1 MTVSRRYDRSTLRS
15 PVREPNGWLRFDA
28 LPTRIGVFTYQN
40 ADGSLRR
47 ELRLPQHVFDSRALA
62 SFHMVPLTNDH
73 PDEALTADNTA
84 QYQRGSIG
92 NDVRRDGDFVRVS
105 GLVTDAALVAAI
117 MAGKTELS
125 CGYDCELVPT
135 AGEWNGI
142 KYDAIQ
148 TNIRGNH
155 IAVVDRG
162 RAGPSARINM
172 DAAIMVS
179 DKGDGAM
186 EMVKIKIGDLEMEI
200 PKEEAD
206 KIRNMLN
213 GGGGAE
219 ASAPM
224 MTDTSKADRAALD
237 RVTAERDE
245 ARRKL
250 DTVFSKE
257 AEAKRKQDALELRK
271 QIESEVRVRMDL
283 EAQVVKLLGADY
295 KTDGKSDRDLRL
307 AVIANTD
314 KAFKADGKSDDY
326 VAARFDAVVEN
337 LDAGETGE
345 PAIAKA
351 RRTVDSPDAPRVK
364 VDENARRDA
373 MCKANREAHQNITVG
388 IARK

>member
-257 AEAKRKQDALELRK
+257 AEAKRKQDALELRATV
-271 QIESEVRVRMDL
+271 QREVRDRMAL
-283 EAQVVKLLGADY
+283 EAQVVKLLGADC

-307 AVIANTD
+307 AVIANAD

-326 VAARFDAVVEN
+326 ITARFDAVVEN
-337 LDAGETGE
+337 LDAAAGE

>member
-28 LPTRIGVFTYQN
+28 LPTRTGVFTYQN

-73 PDEALTADNTA
+73 PDEALTASNTA
-84 QYQRGSIG
+84 KYQRGSIG

-105 GLVTDAALVAAI
+105 GLVTDGALVTAI

-179 DKGDGAM
+179 GKGDGAM
-186 EMVKIKIGDLEMEI
+186 ETVKVTIGDLTIEV

-219 ASAPM
+219 PSAPM
-224 MTDTSKADRAALD
+224 MTDTTKADRAALD

-257 AEAKRKQDALELRK
+257 AEAKRKQDALELRETVK
-271 QIESEVRVRMDL
+271 REVRDRLAL
-283 EAQVVKLLGADY
+283 ESQVVKLLGDEY
-295 KTDGKSDRDLRL
+295 KTDGKTDRDLRL
-307 AVIANTD
+307 AVIANAD

-326 VAARFDAVVEN
+326 ITARFDAVVEN
-337 LDAGETGE
+337 LDAAAGE
-345 PAIAKA
+345 PAIAAA
-351 RRTVDSPDAPRVK
+351 RRTVDSGDAPRTK

-373 MCKANREAHQNITVG
+373 MCKANREAHQNITIG
-388 IARK
+388 ISRK

>member
-142 KYDAIQ
+142 KYDAVQ

-257 AEAKRKQDALELRK
+257 AEAKRKQDALELRATV
-271 QIESEVRVRMDL
+271 QREVRDRMAL
-283 EAQVVKLLGADY
+283 EAQVVKLLGADC

-307 AVIANTD
+307 AVIANAD

-326 VAARFDAVVEN
+326 ITARFDAVVEN
-337 LDAGETGE
+337 LDAAAGE

>member
-1 MTVSRRYDRSTLRS
+1 MTVARRYDRSSLRS

-84 QYQRGSIG
+84 KYQRGSIG
-92 NDVRRDGDFVRVS
+92 SDVRREGDFVRVS
-105 GLVTDAALVAAI
+105 GLVTDAALVTAI

-142 KYDAIQ
+142 KYDAVQ

-186 EMVKIKIGDLEMEI
+186 EMVKIKIGDLEMEV
-200 PKEEAD
+200 PKELAD
-206 KIRNMLN
+206 KFRDMAN
-213 GGGGAE
+213 GGAGAQ
-219 ASAPM
+219 ASMPM

-257 AEAKRKQDALELRK
+257 AEAKRKQDALELRATL
-271 QIESEVRVRMDL
+271 QREVRDRMAL

-364 VDENARRDA
+364 LDENARRDA

>member
-84 QYQRGSIG
+84 KYQRGSIG
-92 NDVRRDGDFVRVS
+92 NDVRREGDFVRVS

-142 KYDAIQ
+142 KYDAVQ

-257 AEAKRKQDALELRK
+257 AEAKRKQDALDLRATV
-271 QIESEVRVRMDL
+271 QREVRDRMAL
-283 EAQVVKLLGADY
+283 EAQVIKLLGADY
-295 KTDGKSDRDLRL
+295 KTDGKTDRDLRL
-307 AVIANTD
+307 AVIANAD

>member
-117 MAGKTELS
+117 MGGKTELS

-179 DKGDGAM
+179 GKEDSM
-186 EMVKIKIGDLEMEI
+186 EMVKVTIGDLTMEI

-224 MTDTSKADRAALD
+224 MTDTTKADRAALD

-257 AEAKRKQDALELRK
+257 AEAKRKQDAEQLRETLK
-271 QIESEVRVRMDL
+271 REVRDRFAL
-283 EAQVVKLLGADY
+283 ESQVVKLLGDDY
-295 KTDGKSDRDLRL
+295 KTDGKTDRDLRL
-307 AVIANTD
+307 AVITNAD

-326 VAARFDAVVEN
+326 ITARFDAVVEN
-337 LDAGETGE
+337 LDAAAGE
-345 PAIAKA
+345 PAIAAA
-351 RRTVDSPDAPRVK
+351 RRTVDNADAPRAK

-373 MCKANREAHQNITVG
+373 MCKANREAHQNITIG
-388 IARK
+388 ISRK

>member
-1 MTVSRRYDRSTLRS
+1 
-15 PVREPNGWLRFDA
+15 VREPNGWLRFDA

-47 ELRLPQHVFDSRALA
+47 ELRLPQHVFDTRALA

-84 QYQRGSIG
+84 KYQRGSIG
-92 NDVRRDGDFVRVS
+92 SDVRREGDFVRVS
-105 GLVTDAALVAAI
+105 GLVTDAALVTAI
-117 MAGKTELS
+117 LAGKTELS

-142 KYDAIQ
+142 KYDAVQ

-155 IAVVDRG
+155 VAVVDRG
-162 RAGPSARINM
+162 RAGPSARINT

-186 EMVKIKIGDLEMEI
+186 ETVKVTIGDLTMDV
-200 PKEEAD
+200 PKDQAD
-206 KIRNMLN
+206 QIRNMLN
-213 GGGGAE
+213 GGAGAQ
-219 ASAPM
+219 ASMPM

-257 AEAKRKQDALELRK
+257 AEAKRKQDALELRATV
-271 QIESEVRVRMDL
+271 QREVRDRMAL
-283 EAQVVKLLGADY
+283 ESQVVKLLGADY
-295 KTDGKSDRDLRL
+295 KTDGKSDRDLWL
-307 AVIANTD
+307 AVITNTD
-314 KAFKADGKSDDY
+314 KSFKADGKSDDY
-326 VAARFDAVVEN
+326 VTARFDAVVEN
-337 LDAGETGE
+337 LDAGESGE
-345 PAIAKA
+345 PVIAKA
-351 RRTVDSPDAPRVK
+351 RRTVDSPDATRAK